1 MDKTPDVAQ
10 LSTCCGNPL
19 VWDYRRCEEP
29 GCTYAEAWWDGTCPM
44 CGCLNVD
51 AMMSPERN
59 LMPTEQML
67 LARIAEL
74 EATLAN
80 ERGEG
85 EPPVKGWRWI
95 HVEWSNHTTD
105 LMHTFREGDVWIWER
120 VVLGGVVVRKGT
132 AATARDAMRAASGVP
147 DGR

>member
-10 LSTCCGNPL
+10 LSTCCGKPL

-29 GCTYAEAWWDGTCPM
+29 GYTYAEAWWDGTCPM

-74 EATLAN
+74 EEAQRWRVTA
-80 ERGEG
+80 EEM
-85 EPPVKGWRWI
+85 PPVGVPVVALRADDPGWPCDI
-95 HVEWSNHTTD
+95 
-105 LMHTFREGDVWIWER
+105 
-120 VVLGGVVVRKGT
+120 VVRLGDGAWADSSGFT
-132 AATARDAMRAASGVP
+132 GQPDRWLPIPGVP
-147 DGR
+147 S